1 MKSVELKTKIRRLKY
16 KISHDFLTLNNI
28 VIFVAGAIALGWVW
42 GSIAAMQENY
52 VLQQELDMKRRDK
65 LVAEIQF
72 QTLEYEQKYLKSQEY
87 QEIAARAKFGLVN
100 PGERVLILPENNLP
114 DDEAQNNPVQV
125 NMQEESN
132 FRQWI
137 NFLFGGNVQRG

>member
-42 GSIAAMQENY
+42 GSIAAMQKNY

-72 QTLEYEQKYLKSQEY
+72 QTLEYEQK
-87 QEIAARAKFGLVN
+87 
-100 PGERVLILPENNLP
+100 
-114 DDEAQNNPVQV
+114 
-125 NMQEESN
+125 
-132 FRQWI
+132 
-137 NFLFGGNVQRG
+137 